1 MKIILASSTNV
12 FVRGGATFFVDWLG
26 HALEARG
33 HQVDTLML
41 PVSEEPNALLEQ
53 MAAFRLIDLSQ
64 HGDRLITVRT
74 PAHLLRHPRK
84 VSWFIHH
91 YRGAYDLWGTR
102 YQTLPNS
109 PEGIA
114 CREAIIGA
122 DNRGLG
128 ECARVFSNSGVV
140 RDRLRKFNSVDAEV
154 LFPPLPEPN
163 PFRPGPYGDYLLLF
177 CRLAHH
183 KRQWLAIESLR
194 HTRTPVRLVIA
205 GPADPD
211 AASYVD
217 ELRVLIARYGLDDRV
232 SLLSRWIPDEE
243 KTALFAQCL
252 ATLYFPFD
260 EDSYGYPSLEAHAA
274 RKAVLTTTDSGGTL
288 ELIEE
293 DRNGFVTPPD
303 PEQIGE
309 AMDRLFSDRALAQRL
324 GESGPERMR
333 ELGIH
338 WDHVV
343 ERLLA

>member
-12 FVRGGATFFVDWLG
+12 FVRGGATFFVDWLAD
-26 HALEARG
+26 ALKARG
-33 HQVDTLML
+33 HQVDTILL
-41 PVSEEPNALLEQ
+41 PVSEEPDALLEQ
-53 MAAFRLIDLSQ
+53 MMAFRLIDLSQ

-74 PAHLLRHPRK
+74 PSHLLRHPNK

-114 CREAIIGA
+114 CREAIVSA

-128 ECARVFSNSGVV
+128 ECVRIFSNSEVV
-140 RDRLRKFNSVDAEV
+140 KSRLRKFNSLEAEV
-154 LFPPLPEPN
+154 LYPPLPENN

-177 CRLAHH
+177 CRVAHH

-194 HTRTPVRLVIA
+194 HSRTAVRLVIA

-211 AASYVD
+211 AAAYVD
-217 ELRVLIARYGLDDRV
+217 ELRVLIDRYGLGNRV
-232 SLLSRWIPDEE
+232 TLLARWIPDEE
-243 KTALFAQCL
+243 KTALFANCL
-252 ATLYFPFD
+252 GVLYFPFD
-260 EDSYGYPSLEAHAA
+260 EDSYGYPSLEAHASH
-274 RKAVLTTTDSGGTL
+274 KAVLTTSDSGGTL
-288 ELIEE
+288 ELIE
-293 DRNGFVTPPD
+293 DGRNGLVTPSD

-309 AMDRLFSDRALAQRL
+309 AMDRLFADRDWARRM
-324 GESGPERMR
+324 GEAGPERMR

-338 WDHVV
+338 WDHIAG
-343 ERLLA
+343 RLLA